1 MTDAQLDNVLIHQ
14 KDTIFSLINSDGGDR
29 AANLE
34 QALDRLDTHYEFWVE
49 ANYHYKGKEL
59 AVAVHREATA
69 LLEDTKNWKRRER
82 LDRLVRRAY
91 ALSYK
96 FWAAEAA
103 WKAKAA

>member
-1 MTDAQLDNVLIHQ
+1 MNNATLDNTLMHQ
-14 KDTIFSLINSDGGDR
+14 KDTILALINSDEGDR
-29 AANLE
+29 ASNLE
-34 QALDRLDTHYEFWVE
+34 QALDQLDTLNELWVN

-59 AVAVHREATA
+59 AVIVHREATA

-103 WKAKAA
+103 WKAAA